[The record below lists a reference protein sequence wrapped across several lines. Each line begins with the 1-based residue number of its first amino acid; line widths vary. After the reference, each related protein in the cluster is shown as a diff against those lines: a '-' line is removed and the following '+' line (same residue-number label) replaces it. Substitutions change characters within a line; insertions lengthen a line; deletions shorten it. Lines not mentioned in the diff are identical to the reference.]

1 MLNNNKF
8 VFGKK
13 NKILAAATATT
24 MLACMLAGCND
35 TTPEVESEV
44 EEDSKVSV
52 VATIFPQYDFS
63 RQIAGDCAD
72 ITMLLGPGE
81 ESHTYE
87 PTPQDIIKIQNA
99 DVFIYVGGES
109 DAWVED
115 ILDSVDT
122 SSMEIISLMD
132 VVEPVE
138 AEIVEGMEEDEEHHH
153 DHESGDSAHETEYD
167 EHVWTSVDN
176 AQIISQTIADALCE
190 VDEANALTYRSNC
203 EKYLSDLSTLKKK
216 FISIVNEGERDTII
230 FGDRFPI
237 RYFADEFGLEY
248 YAAFSGCAE
257 QSEPS
262 AGTVAFLIEK
272 VNAEQIPV
280 VFYLEL
286 SNGKVAQT
294 IAESTGAE
302 TLCFNSC
309 HNLTMED
316 FLDGVTYIDLMERNV
331 EVLEKALN

>member
-1 MLNNNKF
+1 MFNKNNF
-8 VFGKK
+8 LLGKK
-13 NKILAAATATT
+13 NRILASAVAAA
-24 MLACMLAGCND
+24 MFVCCFAACDNTEPDA
-35 TTPEVESEV
+35 VSKA
-44 EEDSKVSV
+44 EDDGKVSV

-87 PTPQDIIKIQNA
+87 PTPQDIIKIQEA

-109 DAWVED
+109 DSWVDD

-138 AEIVEGMEEDEEHHH
+138 EEIVEGMEETEEHDH
-153 DHESGDSAHETEYD
+153 DHESGDSAGETEYD
-167 EHVWTSVDN
+167 EHVWTSIDN
-176 AQIISQTIADALCE
+176 AQIISQAISDALCE

-203 EKYLSDLSTLKKK
+203 EKYLSELSSLKKE
-216 FISIVNEGERDTII
+216 FISIVNDAERNTIV

-272 VNAEQIPV
+272 VNAEEIPV

-309 HNLTMED
+309 HNITMED
-316 FLDGVTYIDLMERNV
+316 YLNGVTYIELMERNA